1 MNLLEGAPPG
11 TGIEERSCLSLPE
24 EQAFADQGSSYS
36 VITAVILTGLVVTKG
51 RHFAPAKLIIRWE
64 NKTGADLTHEER
76 EVRFHSQQSC
86 SALRPDGPP

>member
-24 EQAFADQGSSYS
+24 EQAFADQAFADQVFADQGSSYS

-51 RHFAPAKLIIRWE
+51 RYLH
-64 NKTGADLTHEER
+64 
-76 EVRFHSQQSC
+76 QQS
-86 SALRPDGPP
+86 